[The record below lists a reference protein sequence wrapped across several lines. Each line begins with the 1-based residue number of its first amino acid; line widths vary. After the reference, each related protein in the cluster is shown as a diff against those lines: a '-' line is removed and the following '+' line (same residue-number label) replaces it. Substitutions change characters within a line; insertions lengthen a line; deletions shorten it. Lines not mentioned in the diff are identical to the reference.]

1 MELAR
6 TNYVMCKDGV
16 VPGWRIDALI
26 RTAAGVGDLG
36 AYEELLIG
44 EGDSLLDFGWRLH
57 AEGMMFDH
65 HWARQVLSTS
75 DWMGLLKRL
84 LNQLWEDHSGRH
96 CKEQQDTVW
105 GYAALAEELEN
116 MVVNYN
122 KPIETVLQAAAA
134 NSRNAVE

>member
-75 DWMGLLKRL
+75 DWMGLLKGC
-84 LNQLWEDHSGRH
+84 SISCG
-96 CKEQQDTVW
+96 KTTVV
-105 GYAALAEELEN
+105 GTARS
-116 MVVNYN
+116 N
-122 KPIETVLQAAAA
+122 KTRYGDMQRWRKSWRIWL
-134 NSRNAVE
+134 